1 MLKYKEFFTESEM
14 IRFIEC
20 QQIEK
25 YYIQTIRLGL
35 VKKYLLEWEI

>member
-14 IRFIEC
+14 IKFIGENH
-20 QQIEK
+20 IKK
-25 YYIQTIRLGL
+25 YYVSIITFGL